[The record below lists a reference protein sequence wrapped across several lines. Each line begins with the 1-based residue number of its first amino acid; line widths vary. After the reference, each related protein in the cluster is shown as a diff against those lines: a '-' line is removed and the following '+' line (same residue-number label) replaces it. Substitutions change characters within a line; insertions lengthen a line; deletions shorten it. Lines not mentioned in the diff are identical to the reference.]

1 LRTRGGRFVAEG
13 CMTGRLWPGIG
24 IFLLWLV
31 FAVVAAR
38 ALFT

>member
-1 LRTRGGRFVAEG
+1 MVHGSSESW
-13 CMTGRLWPGIG
+13 MTGRLWPGIG
-24 IFLLWLV
+24 VFLLWLV